1 MKSFLSILALCFAVV
16 GCGTSRWGIVNVPP
30 EKAGSDATALEAIKH
45 ALTPEESTCNVELVQ
60 AHTPDQ
66 ASPSTVMQVLTVK
79 VCGKNQ
85 KFSIQRSQTK
95 PDNVLVSATK
105 I

>member
-1 MKSFLSILALCFAVV
+1 MKHVYALLALSILMV
-16 GCGTSRWGIVNVPP
+16 GCGTSRWGVVNIQP
-30 EKAGSDATALEAIKH
+30 EKANSDATALEAIKH
-45 ALTPEESTCNVELVQ
+45 ALAPEETSCSVELIQVGTQ
-60 AHTPDQ
+60 NQT
-66 ASPSTVMQVLTVK
+66 SPNTVMQLLTVN
-79 VCGKNQ
+79 VCGKKQ

>member
-1 MKSFLSILALCFAVV
+1 MKYVYAMLALSLLVV
-16 GCGTSRWGIVNVPP
+16 GCGTSSWGIVNIPP
-30 EKAGSDATALEAIKH
+30 DKANSDVTALEAIKR
-45 ALTPEESTCNVELVQ
+45 ALAPGEQSCSVELIQ
-60 AHTPDQ
+60 AGTQ
-66 ASPSTVMQVLTVK
+66 NQTSPNTVMQALIVN
-79 VCGKNQ
+79 VCGKKQ